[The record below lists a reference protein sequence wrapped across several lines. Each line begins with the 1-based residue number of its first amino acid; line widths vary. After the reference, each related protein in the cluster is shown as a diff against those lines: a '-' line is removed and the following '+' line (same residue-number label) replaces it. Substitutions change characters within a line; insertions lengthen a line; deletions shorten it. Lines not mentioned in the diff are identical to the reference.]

1 MSARHATTTLT
12 ATVVAAATYFAFTTR
27 QHVAGDD
34 GGAIAFTTGQH
45 AAGDG
50 AADIA
55 LCSVVVITFL
65 GHEPFLF
72 ATVAAIDFA

>member
-12 ATVVAAATYFAFTTR
+12 AAAATYFAFTTG
-27 QHVAGDD
+27 QHTAGDD
-34 GGAIAFTTGQH
+34 
-45 AAGDG
+45 AA
-50 AADIA
+50 AIA

>member
-12 ATVVAAATYFAFTTR
+12 ATGAAATYF
-27 QHVAGDD
+27 
-34 GGAIAFTTGQH
+34 AFTTGQH
-45 AAGDG
+45 AAGDDGG
-50 AADIA
+50 AIA

>member
-1 MSARHATTTLT
+1 VSARHATTTLT
-12 ATVVAAATYFAFTTR
+12 AVAAAATYF
-27 QHVAGDD
+27 
-34 GGAIAFTTGQH
+34 AFTTGQH

-50 AADIA
+50 AAIA

>member
-12 ATVVAAATYFAFTTR
+12 AAAATYFAFTT
-27 QHVAGDD
+27 
-34 GGAIAFTTGQH
+34 GQH
-45 AAGDG
+45 TAGDG
-50 AADIA
+50 AAIA

>member
-12 ATVVAAATYFAFTTR
+12 AATYFAFTTG
-27 QHVAGDD
+27 QHTAGDD
-34 GGAIAFTTGQH
+34 
-45 AAGDG
+45 AA
-50 AADIA
+50 AIA

>member
-12 ATVVAAATYFAFTTR
+12 ATVAAAAATYFAFTTG

-34 GGAIAFTTGQH
+34 GGA
-45 AAGDG
+45 
-50 AADIA
+50 IA

>member
-12 ATVVAAATYFAFTTR
+12 AAAVTYF
-27 QHVAGDD
+27 
-34 GGAIAFTTGQH
+34 AFTTGQH
-45 AAGDG
+45 AAGDDGG
-50 AADIA
+50 AIA

-65 GHEPFLF
+65 VHEPFLF

>member
-1 MSARHATTTLT
+1 MSARHATTTVT
-12 ATVVAAATYFAFTTR
+12 ATVAAAAATYFAFTT
-27 QHVAGDD
+27 
-34 GGAIAFTTGQH
+34 GQH
-45 AAGDG
+45 AAGDDG

>member
-12 ATVVAAATYFAFTTR
+12 ATVAAAATYF
-27 QHVAGDD
+27 
-34 GGAIAFTTGQH
+34 AFTTGQH

>member
-1 MSARHATTTLT
+1 MSARHATTTTLT
-12 ATVVAAATYFAFTTR
+12 ATVAAPTYF
-27 QHVAGDD
+27 
-34 GGAIAFTTGQH
+34 AFTTGQH
-45 AAGDG
+45 AAGDDGG
-50 AADIA
+50 AIA

>member
-12 ATVVAAATYFAFTTR
+12 AVAAATYFAFTT
-27 QHVAGDD
+27 
-34 GGAIAFTTGQH
+34 GQH
-45 AAGDG
+45 AASDG
-50 AADIA
+50 AAIA

>member
-12 ATVVAAATYFAFTTR
+12 AVAATYF
-27 QHVAGDD
+27 
-34 GGAIAFTTGQH
+34 AFTTGQH

-50 AADIA
+50 GAIA

>member
-1 MSARHATTTLT
+1 M
-12 ATVVAAATYFAFTTR
+12 AAASYF
-27 QHVAGDD
+27 
-34 GGAIAFTTGQH
+34 AFTTGQH

-50 AADIA
+50 AAIA

>member
-1 MSARHATTTLT
+1 MAA
-12 ATVVAAATYFAFTTR
+12 VVASKANGAAAATYFAFTAVVT
-27 QHVAGDD
+27 
-34 GGAIAFTTGQH
+34 
-45 AAGDG
+45 
-50 AADIA
+50 